1 VYRQIVDEKLSLDS
15 EGKPFRMLVFRGSPK
30 SSRKSIRYI
39 DEIREEEAAALQNIS
54 NQHHSSRRL
63 PKVLFISVCV
73 FLVFF
78 VNDTVFIVYSIFR

>member
-1 VYRQIVDEKLSLDS
+1 VDEKLSLDS

-54 NQHHSSRRL
+54 NQHSSRRL
-63 PKVLFISVCV
+63 PKVLFITVC
-73 FLVFF
+73 
-78 VNDTVFIVYSIFR
+78 